1 MWQKVE
7 ILFQSKWDSD
17 VLARRKIVSRF
28 RFNRFPF
35 ANFNI
40 NNNNMASQLLAQ
52 PCVVG
57 KCNCCFQ
64 NLFDLTPPSYN
75 LRKDN
80 VRHKQVIWSLAHF
93 VKVKDPCAAVAAHTI
108 LLLSKRL
115 VYDVA
120 YTSNAAHAAEKIR
133 CVNRLYRYII
143 KHGSD
148 LHKVQRNPG
157 VAGGLVTA
165 FNILDN
171 KMLELEEQA
180 DVLAEKWGGPTSGA
194 ARANHDL
201 AIRCRKVIDD
211 IKLRVYMGEDLL
223 SERMGHGPAAIVRSY
238 LG

>member
-1 MWQKVE
+1 
-7 ILFQSKWDSD
+7 
-17 VLARRKIVSRF
+17 
-28 RFNRFPF
+28 
-35 ANFNI
+35 
-40 NNNNMASQLLAQ
+40 MASQLLAQ

-57 KCNCCFQ
+57 KCNCCYQ

-75 LRKDN
+75 PRKDN

-120 YTSNAAHAAEKIR
+120 YTQSATHAAEKIR

-157 VAGGLVTA
+157 VAGGLIVA
-165 FNILDN
+165 FDILDK

-180 DVLAEKWGGPTSGA
+180 DVLAEKWGGSTSGA

-201 AIRCRKVIDD
+201 AIRCRKVIND
-211 IKLRVYMGEDLL
+211 IKLRVYMCEDLL